1 MEEVIQ
7 EDMIQ
12 EEVITEENQAL
23 QEPANR
29 HNAVFA
35 DEV

>member
-7 EDMIQ
+7 EEVIQ

-23 QEPANR
+23 PEPANR
-29 HNAVFA
+29 HNVVFA
-35 DEV
+35 DEA

>member
-7 EDMIQ
+7 EEVIQ

-23 QEPANR
+23 QAPANR
-29 HNAVFA
+29 HNVVFA

>member
-7 EDMIQ
+7 EEVIQ
-12 EEVITEENQAL
+12 EEVIIEENQAL
-23 QEPANR
+23 PEPANR